1 MLRGAT
7 VLKGTAS
14 LDVSGGRSRYIVE
27 HKHGV
32 EASFNTTA
40 LETTMATAGSA
51 AGIKALTFW
60 QAFRVL
66 LLASILFGGGT
77 RVIERGHEVVTA
89 DTIENA
95 AN

>member
-1 MLRGAT
+1 MESVVGTLVGALIGLIIGL
-7 VLKGTAS
+7 V
-14 LDVSGGRSRYIVE
+14 II
-27 HKHGV
+27 
-32 EASFNTTA
+32 A
-40 LETTMATAGSA
+40 LVTLFFRWIWNMTMPEVF
-51 AGIKALTFW
+51 GIKALTFW